1 MTVRE
6 REALTTLLDECT
18 YICTWIGSG
27 HVERRLRPRVEEV
40 REAFELFEEGKDHED
55 NETNS

>member
-1 MTVRE
+1 MSLTWHQRE
-6 REALTTLLDECT
+6 VLSDLLSECE

-55 NETNS
+55 SV

>member
-6 REALTTLLDECT
+6 REALTTLLDECE

-55 NETNS
+55 SV